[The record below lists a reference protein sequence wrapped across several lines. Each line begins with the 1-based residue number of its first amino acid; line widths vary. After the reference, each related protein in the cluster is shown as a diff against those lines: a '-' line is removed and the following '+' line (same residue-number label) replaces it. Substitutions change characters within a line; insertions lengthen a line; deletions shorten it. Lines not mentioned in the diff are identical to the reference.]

1 MNTVQIKNSIDE
13 NNRIIRELMQSN
25 AFTLNN
31 CVAALLEENKQLQ
44 KQCPHEYENGYC
56 IYCYKGEEQ

>member
-13 NNRIIRELMQSN
+13 NNRMIRELMQPN

-31 CVAALLEENKQLQ
+31 CVAALLEKNKQLQ